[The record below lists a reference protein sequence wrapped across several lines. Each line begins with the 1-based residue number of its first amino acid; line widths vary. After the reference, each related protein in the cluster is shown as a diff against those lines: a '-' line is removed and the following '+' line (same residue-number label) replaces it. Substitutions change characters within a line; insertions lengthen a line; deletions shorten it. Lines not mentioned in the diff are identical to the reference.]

1 MKGRG
6 ENKGER
12 LMKHEDNPKKWA
24 SGSMKAK

>member
-6 ENKGER
+6 KNKGER